1 MTRLEREE
9 KVRQARQEMKETLEK
24 IISSEK
30 EFKKFL
36 DTASYMTKYEFE
48 DQLMIHGRRRDATA
62 CGTFDMWRKIFGKV
76 VVAKTEGIPII
87 RKNKY
92 GTESLTYVFDINDT
106 VDIQGKTQE
115 EQAELEN
122 LQANYK
128 LWKYEDDKDILDNVA
143 DKLNANTKNLE
154 RQEAI
159 RGIINSLLEKENT
172 KIKKAIKI
180 NKNGSYYDISE
191 FIRNTVEYLV
201 SKRLDIK
208 IDVDFENIADI
219 NSLADINKVLDI
231 SNKLSRIILNEIQLE
246 KNKKTL
252 AKKVNSS
259 YILSN
264 KKNTV
269 EMANNAPQG
278 HINQGGN
285 EDERNNNIRRNRKI
299 ILQRWRNTREHGNRR
314 KVYSK
319 IWIIAPSL
327 SERGRYT
334 RNSTGFERNNR
345 QWTERRTEDIGTY
358 NSNNISGLEV
368 TLPTDDRYRPIYR
381 DRIDGQRSFGL
392 EENSR
397 DDKRLSKDSN
407 STNDGKIGSNYANEI
422 RRRTE
427 IQSGNELYTNGDR
440 GRNNQEHNREKSR
453 INDEEVAYP
462 TTSFLDE
469 KQEEKETV
477 KDLIHD
483 EIKNKQIKNICI
495 VLGVDEIKLKN
506 IMSLHLK
513 ENNLN
518 EFGSFDDLKQT
529 IDKKQAKEYFEKIE
543 GKEIIPPKVMMKAD
557 KLLREFV
564 LSGGFDIEIEKGEK
578 IDEEKNDI
586 LQKPEIILN
595 VGYDYIILNKNDIP
609 KDINIRINSKIKGID
624 LYVGT
629 TFEDSRKL
637 DVLFD
642 SGQYEVYKITELNK
656 YLLDTEETQEKIYD
670 KLNSANVENTK
681 PIQSA
686 KNFKLSEETLPEK
699 LLPSERLKNNI
710 EAIKVLKILEK
721 ESRDAVPE
729 EQEILA
735 KYVGF
740 GGISDV
746 FDETKTGQWQTARE
760 FLKENLTKE
769 EYENARAS
777 TLTAFYTPKTVID
790 SIYNTLENNGFA
802 GGRILEPSCGVGNFI
817 GLLPESMSKSKV
829 YGVELDSLSARITS
843 KLYPEANIQNM
854 GFEKTNFTDNI
865 FDVVIGNVPFGEYK
879 LYDKTYDKNNFLI
892 HDFFFAKSIDKVKPG
907 GVIAFITSSGTLDKK
922 DDSVR
927 KYIGERCEFLG
938 AIRLPQDTFKGVA
951 GTEVTSDIIF
961 LQKRDTIRRDIDK
974 DNDFF
979 TSISEDK
986 NGLSYNKYFVD
997 NPDMILG
1004 NMKKVS
1010 GRFGEK
1016 TVCVNDTN
1024 EDLQALLDKS
1034 IKNIKIDFSKIKEIS
1049 KTKDNNA
1056 LDDLPQSEYKN
1067 FSYHIIDGKLMYKD
1081 DKSIEIAKLT
1091 KKDEFKVKELIAIRE
1106 SVRDILDSQLLGI
1119 SDYELKQKQDLLNK
1133 EYDAFIEKFGY
1144 LKDYKGKFKDD
1155 ASYPLIISLEKV
1167 VDKKDDQGNIVYDEN
1182 GEKLTE
1188 AQKSD
1193 IFSKRT
1199 LSTPKPI
1206 EHTDSSIEALT
1217 LSLFEKGKID
1227 FNYMENLT
1235 GKDSEM
1241 LKKELK
1247 GEIFYCLQ
1255 SEEYKT
1261 KDEYL
1266 SGDVRKKLH
1275 YLKNKIEEIQFQKN
1289 IDIKRDYV
1297 KNINPKISIDL
1308 QEILMNFGTDKL
1320 NQKDRELI
1328 QNYVNDNAN
1337 RYAEE
1342 FYRKY
1347 VVKFLNGEKK
1357 YISDRFNSSNI
1368 DYLGYTL
1375 RTEEDLKTFVVSK
1388 FAEYLKLY
1396 DENKNTEFNFSMTK
1410 DDYYKFKQEYKDF
1423 VNDRQSITE
1432 VEERV
1437 NYNILQLNKVLPKDI
1452 EATDISVKIGT
1463 TWIPTKY
1470 YDEFMYETFN
1480 TSKYKDIKVEYS
1492 PYTATYR
1499 IENKSKDKF
1508 NDTANLKFATKRVNV
1523 YELME
1528 ATLNARDIKVNDTIT
1543 ENGKKSNI
1551 LNHQETTL
1559 AMEKQEYLNTVFQD
1573 WIFKDKTRRDEL
1585 TKIYNKNFNSV
1596 VNRVYDGKNMKF
1608 PNMNTQIKLKS
1619 HQKDA
1624 IMHAVFGGN
1633 TLFAH
1638 CVGAGKTFEMIAT
1651 AIESKRL
1658 GLCNKS
1664 LFVVPNHITQQTANE
1679 FLTLYPNSNILIAE
1693 EKDFKKENRKI
1704 FTSKIA
1710 TGNYDAIIIGQTQFE
1725 KIPMSEEYQK
1735 EYIENQI
1742 EEITDAIEELRETEN
1757 SNSFSVK
1764 QLEGMKKKLEVSY
1777 EKMLN
1782 AKEKDDVLTFEQ
1794 LGIDKLFV
1802 DEAHDYK
1809 NLEFVTKMGNIA
1821 GINPQGSQRASDLFM
1836 KCRYMDSITDGK
1848 GIVFATGTPISNSL
1862 AELYTMQK
1870 YLQYDDLLEKG
1881 HHLFDAWASQYAY
1894 KETKLELA
1902 PEGNGFRQKTRFSK
1916 YVNLPELMTGF
1927 RKIAD
1932 IKTKDM
1938 LDLPVPKAYHET
1950 IVIKPTDIQKELMQS
1965 LLERAER
1972 VRNKQVD
1979 KDEDNMLAITNDG
1992 KRLALDQ
1999 RLLNDMLPKD
2009 ENSKYNICANK
2020 VYEIYKK
2027 TEDKKSTQVI
2037 FCDTSTPTNKQNKS
2051 FNIYDD
2057 IKDALI
2063 QKGVKPDEI
2072 AFIHDAKTKNDKQEL
2087 FEKVSSG
2094 NIRVIIGSTAKMG
2107 TGTNMQDKLIALHD
2121 LDAPYRPS
2129 DLEQRS
2135 GRIIRQGNENKEV
2148 YIYRYVTEN
2157 SFDAYL
2163 YQLLENKQRITSQIM
2178 TDKTLERTVEEDDEI
2193 ALSYAEIKALA
2204 TGNPLIKEKIELDA
2218 DISKIKL
2225 LKAEYTKN
2233 IYDLQDKIETKYP
2246 IEIYEI
2252 QEKISKVQSDL
2263 LVLNE
2268 NNYIQNTN
2276 VENEF
2281 SGILIKGNKYQDKK
2295 EAGEVLLKEV
2305 QSLNTFEYGKKIGE
2319 YKGFDISVKFD
2330 TLEKMY
2336 IMTLKN
2342 NYNYDLKLGSDIFGN
2357 LTRIDNKIK
2366 DIPDLL
2372 DRLNTKLEEKNIQ
2385 LNQAKQDV
2393 VRPFFKE
2400 NILNEK
2406 IERLKFVEKELTKD
2420 MPEVNSE
2427 LKKENT
2433 KNGERTTI

>member
-1 MTRLEREE
+1 M
-9 KVRQARQEMKETLEK
+9 V
-24 IISSEK
+24 
-30 EFKKFL
+30 
-36 DTASYMTKYEFE
+36 
-48 DQLMIHGRRRDATA
+48 
-62 CGTFDMWRKIFGKV
+62 
-76 VVAKTEGIPII
+76 
-87 RKNKY
+87 
-92 GTESLTYVFDINDT
+92 
-106 VDIQGKTQE
+106 
-115 EQAELEN
+115 
-122 LQANYK
+122 
-128 LWKYEDDKDILDNVA
+128 
-143 DKLNANTKNLE
+143 
-154 RQEAI
+154 
-159 RGIINSLLEKENT
+159 
-172 KIKKAIKI
+172 
-180 NKNGSYYDISE
+180 
-191 FIRNTVEYLV
+191 
-201 SKRLDIK
+201 
-208 IDVDFENIADI
+208 
-219 NSLADINKVLDI
+219 
-231 SNKLSRIILNEIQLE
+231 
-246 KNKKTL
+246 
-252 AKKVNSS
+252 
-259 YILSN
+259 
-264 KKNTV
+264 
-269 EMANNAPQG
+269 
-278 HINQGGN
+278 
-285 EDERNNNIRRNRKI
+285 
-299 ILQRWRNTREHGNRR
+299 
-314 KVYSK
+314 
-319 IWIIAPSL
+319 
-327 SERGRYT
+327 
-334 RNSTGFERNNR
+334 
-345 QWTERRTEDIGTY
+345 
-358 NSNNISGLEV
+358 
-368 TLPTDDRYRPIYR
+368 
-381 DRIDGQRSFGL
+381 
-392 EENSR
+392 
-397 DDKRLSKDSN
+397 
-407 STNDGKIGSNYANEI
+407 
-422 RRRTE
+422 
-427 IQSGNELYTNGDR
+427 
-440 GRNNQEHNREKSR
+440 
-453 INDEEVAYP
+453 
-462 TTSFLDE
+462 
-469 KQEEKETV
+469 
-477 KDLIHD
+477 
-483 EIKNKQIKNICI
+483 
-495 VLGVDEIKLKN
+495 
-506 IMSLHLK
+506 
-513 ENNLN
+513 
-518 EFGSFDDLKQT
+518 
-529 IDKKQAKEYFEKIE
+529 
-543 GKEIIPPKVMMKAD
+543 
-557 KLLREFV
+557 
-564 LSGGFDIEIEKGEK
+564 
-578 IDEEKNDI
+578 
-586 LQKPEIILN
+586 
-595 VGYDYIILNKNDIP
+595 
-609 KDINIRINSKIKGID
+609 
-624 LYVGT
+624 
-629 TFEDSRKL
+629 
-637 DVLFD
+637 
-642 SGQYEVYKITELNK
+642 
-656 YLLDTEETQEKIYD
+656 
-670 KLNSANVENTK
+670 
-681 PIQSA
+681 
-686 KNFKLSEETLPEK
+686 
-699 LLPSERLKNNI
+699 
-710 EAIKVLKILEK
+710 
-721 ESRDAVPE
+721 
-729 EQEILA
+729 
-735 KYVGF
+735 
-740 GGISDV
+740 
-746 FDETKTGQWQTARE
+746 
-760 FLKENLTKE
+760 
-769 EYENARAS
+769 
-777 TLTAFYTPKTVID
+777 
-790 SIYNTLENNGFA
+790 
-802 GGRILEPSCGVGNFI
+802 
-817 GLLPESMSKSKV
+817 
-829 YGVELDSLSARITS
+829 
-843 KLYPEANIQNM
+843 
-854 GFEKTNFTDNI
+854 
-865 FDVVIGNVPFGEYK
+865 
-879 LYDKTYDKNNFLI
+879 
-892 HDFFFAKSIDKVKPG
+892 
-907 GVIAFITSSGTLDKK
+907 
-922 DDSVR
+922 
-927 KYIGERCEFLG
+927 
-938 AIRLPQDTFKGVA
+938 
-951 GTEVTSDIIF
+951 
-961 LQKRDTIRRDIDK
+961 
-974 DNDFF
+974 
-979 TSISEDK
+979 
-986 NGLSYNKYFVD
+986 
-997 NPDMILG
+997 LG

-1034 IKNIKIDFSKIKEIS
+1034 IKNIKIDFNKIKEIS
-1049 KTKDNNA
+1049 KTRNNNE
-1056 LDDLPQSEYKN
+1056 LDDLLQSEYKN

-1081 DKSIEIAKLT
+1081 DKNIEIAKLT
-1091 KKDEFKVKELIAIRE
+1091 KKDEPKVKALIAIRE
-1106 SVRDILDSQLLGI
+1106 SARDILDSQLSGI
-1119 SDYELKQKQDLLNK
+1119 SDEELNQKQDVLNK

-1144 LKDYKGKFKDD
+1144 LKDYSGKFKED

-1167 VDKKDDQGNIVYDEN
+1167 VDKKDEQGNIVYDEN

-1206 EHTDSSIEALT
+1206 EHTESSMEALT
-1217 LSLFEKGKID
+1217 LSLFEKGRID
-1227 FNYMENLT
+1227 FDYMENLT
-1235 GKDSEM
+1235 GKDSDI

-1255 SEEYKT
+1255 SEEYQT

-1266 SGDVRKKLH
+1266 SGDVRKKLY
-1275 YLKNKIEEIQFQKN
+1275 YLKNKLEEIQFQKN

-1297 KNINPKISIDL
+1297 KNINPKISIDM
-1308 QEILMNFGTDKL
+1308 QEILMKFGTDKL
-1320 NQKDRELI
+1320 NKKDRELI
-1328 QNYVNDNAN
+1328 QSYVNNNAN
-1337 RYAEE
+1337 IYAEE

-1347 VVKFLNGEKK
+1347 AVEFLTGEKK
-1357 YISDRFNSSNI
+1357 YISDRFNSSNV
-1368 DYLGYTL
+1368 DYLSYTL
-1375 RTEEDLKTFVVSK
+1375 RAEEDLKIFIISK
-1388 FAEYLKLY
+1388 FVEYLKLY
-1396 DENKNTEFNFSMTK
+1396 NENQNTEFNFSMTK
-1410 DDYYKFKQEYKDF
+1410 DDYEKFKQEYKDF
-1423 VNDRQSITE
+1423 VSDRQSITD
-1432 VEERV
+1432 VEEIIK
-1437 NYNILQLNKVLPKDI
+1437 YNILQLNKVLPKDI

-1470 YDEFMYETFN
+1470 YDEFMHETFN
-1480 TSKYKDIKVEYS
+1480 TSRYKDIKVEYS
-1492 PYTATYR
+1492 PYTATYK
-1499 IENKSKDKF
+1499 IENKSRDKF

-1543 ENGKKSNI
+1543 ENGKKSSI

-1585 TKIYNKNFNSV
+1585 TKIYNENFNSV
-1596 VNRVYDGKNMKF
+1596 VNRVYDGTNMKF
-1608 PNMNTQIKLKS
+1608 PNMNTQVKLKS

-1651 AIESKRL
+1651 AMESKRL

-1735 EYIENQI
+1735 AYIENQI

-1764 QLEGMKKKLEVSY
+1764 QLEGMKKKLETNY

-1938 LDLPVPKAYHET
+1938 LDLPVPKAHHET
-1950 IVIKPTDIQKELMQS
+1950 VVIKPTDIQKELMQS
-1965 LLERAER
+1965 LVERAEK

-2020 VYEIYKK
+2020 VYEIYKA

-2037 FCDTSTPTNKQNKS
+2037 FCDTSTPANKQNKT

-2094 NIRVIIGSTAKMG
+2094 NVRVIIGSTAKMG

-2135 GRIIRQGNENKEV
+2135 GRIIRQGNENKDV

-2193 ALSYAEIKALA
+2193 ALNYAEIKALA
-2204 TGNPLIKEKIELDA
+2204 TGNPLIKEKIELDT
-2218 DISKIKL
+2218 DIYKIKL

-2246 IEIYEI
+2246 IEISEI
-2252 QEKISKVQSDL
+2252 QERMSKVQSDL
-2263 LVLNE
+2263 LFLKE
-2268 NNYIQNTN
+2268 NNYIQNSD
-2276 VENEF
+2276 VESEF
-2281 SGILIKGNKYQDKK
+2281 SGIVIKGNKYQDKK
-2295 EAGEVLLKEV
+2295 EAGEALLKEV
-2305 QSLNTFEYGKKIGE
+2305 QSLNTLEYGKKIGE
-2319 YKGFDISVKFD
+2319 YKGFDISIKFD
-2330 TLEKMY
+2330 TFEKIY

-2342 NYNYDLKLGSDIFGN
+2342 NYNYDLSLGSDIFGN
-2357 LTRIDNKIK
+2357 FTRIDNKIK

-2372 DRLNTKLEEKNIQ
+2372 DILNTKLEEKNIQ

-2393 VRPFFKE
+2393 ARPFFKE

-2406 IERLKFVEKELTKD
+2406 IERLKFVERELTKD
-2420 MPEVNSE
+2420 IPEVNSE
-2427 LKKENT
+2427 LKKEYS
-2433 KNGERTTI
+2433 KNEIDSLKKLNFQLSNYTGKDFSEYDTSREMQNSNDIDTNRLPFKSVEEMIDENMPYNNELKENSNPIYDDLIR